1 MPNGEIHNC
10 SARPLQ
16 TKPTQPRD
24 AESVLNLLYRTYTE
38 YNPIDNERIKAN
50 FATLRNHFPELNL
63 KQFDPIFT
71 TVSDLCLECEQLAFM
86 EGLRLGVT
94 LVLELSEK

>member
-1 MPNGEIHNC
+1 MKKYITALQDYCKQSPPNHG
-10 SARPLQ
+10 
-16 TKPTQPRD
+16 D
-24 AESVLNLLYRTYTE
+24 AESILNLLYQTYTE
-38 YNPIDNERIKAN
+38 YNPIENQKIRAH
-50 FATLRNHFPELNL
+50 FTTLRNHFPELHL

-94 LVLELSEK
+94 LMLELSEK

>member
-1 MPNGEIHNC
+1 MEKYITTLRDHCKQNPPNNG
-10 SARPLQ
+10 
-16 TKPTQPRD
+16 D

-38 YNPIDNERIKAN
+38 YNPVDNESIRAN
-50 FATLRNHFPELNL
+50 FTTLRNHFTELNF

-71 TVSDLCLECEQLAFM
+71 TVSDLCLECVQLAFT

-94 LVLELSEK
+94 LMLELSEK

>member
-1 MPNGEIHNC
+1 MEKYITTLRDHCKQNPPNNG
-10 SARPLQ
+10 
-16 TKPTQPRD
+16 D

-38 YNPIDNERIKAN
+38 YNPIDNESIRAN
-50 FATLRNHFPELNL
+50 FTTLRNHFTELNF

-71 TVSDLCLECEQLAFM
+71 TVSDLCLECEQLAFT

-94 LVLELSEK
+94 LMLELSEK